1 MPFNMTIEEII
12 KKVGRLRVVKDVK
25 LKFLRDRMTRHDEAF
40 KELSET
46 QDQEPDLV
54 YAKIKDKMNRQGP
67 K

>member
-25 LKFLRDRMTRHDEAF
+25 LKFLRARMTRHDEAF

-46 QDQEPDLV
+46 QDQEPVL
-54 YAKIKDKMNRQGP
+54 YMPKSKIR
-67 K
+67 